1 MLLCRPTNVT
11 TAINLQALRLSFL
24 LSSLRRNPKLD
35 RQECPVCPRAVS
47 KLSNTPVDF
56 PYIQLASSININDR
70 FDGHKNTDVGLF
82 VLRQPAVVGAWFN
95 QINHSG
101 SGKHNSTLTMSVTQ
115 IKEMESIPVNFRRL
129 WRELI
134 SWTAKWMR
142 EDDKNRRE
150 SLLCLP
156 GIIAIIAIKLH
167 LDVSAGWWMYSENET
182 DKLNMRRKGFALIW
196 SCLEFS

>member
-1 MLLCRPTNVT
+1 
-11 TAINLQALRLSFL
+11 
-24 LSSLRRNPKLD
+24 
-35 RQECPVCPRAVS
+35 
-47 KLSNTPVDF
+47 
-56 PYIQLASSININDR
+56 
-70 FDGHKNTDVGLF
+70 
-82 VLRQPAVVGAWFN
+82 
-95 QINHSG
+95 
-101 SGKHNSTLTMSVTQ
+101 MSVTQ

-182 DKLNMRRKGFALIW
+182 DKLNMRRKGFGLFWRVFTSMFMPIKAKKIAQNTSAACVLTRWPRRASLTVHAAKCCEYWHQNCSELPGMHPLLRRSSWWVTKMPSRLRQGETSLFQINTTSTVQSCALCNIPD
-196 SCLEFS
+196 

>member
-82 VLRQPAVVGAWFN
+82 VLRQPAVVVHDL
-95 QINHSG
+95 I
-101 SGKHNSTLTMSVTQ
+101 KLTTVDLA
-115 IKEMESIPVNFRRL
+115 SITRL
-129 WRELI
+129 WQCLSLKLKRWKAYLSTSDGCEG
-134 SWTAKWMR
+134 SWSAEQQSEWGKMIR
-142 EDDKNRRE
+142 IDGNLY
-150 SLLCLP
+150 SAFLALLP
-156 GIIAIIAIKLH
+156 
-167 LDVSAGWWMYSENET
+167 
-182 DKLNMRRKGFALIW
+182 
-196 SCLEFS
+196 